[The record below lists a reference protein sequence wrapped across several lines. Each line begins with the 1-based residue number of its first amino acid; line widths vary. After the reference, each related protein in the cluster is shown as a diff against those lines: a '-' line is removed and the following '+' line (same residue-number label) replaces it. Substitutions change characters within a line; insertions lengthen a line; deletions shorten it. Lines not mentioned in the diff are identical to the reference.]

1 LGVELALVDYGVG
14 NIHSIQKC
22 FERAGASVSVETH
35 PERILK
41 AHGVILPGVGAFG
54 KVASQIAPFREE
66 LKARF
71 EAGMPAFAVCIG
83 MQVLYESSEEGE
95 GRGIGLFPG
104 RVRRLPHPRLPH
116 IGWNS
121 VHHDGRGVLEGIPP
135 AAHFYF
141 VHSFA
146 PEGAAAGAVATC
158 DYGGRFAAAS
168 AGRHVWATQ
177 FHPEKSSDVGF
188 QVVRNF
194 VRFAS
199 EVA

>member
-1 LGVELALVDYGVG
+1 V
-14 NIHSIQKC
+14 
-22 FERAGASVSVETH
+22 
-35 PERILK
+35 
-41 AHGVILPGVGAFG
+41 
-54 KVASQIAPFREE
+54 
-66 LKARF
+66 
-71 EAGMPAFAVCIG
+71 FAVCIG
-83 MQVLYESSEEGE
+83 MQILYESSEEGD
-95 GRGIGLFPG
+95 GAGIGLFPG

-121 VHHDGRGVLEGIPP
+121 VRHGGTGSFEGVPQD
-135 AAHFYF
+135 AHFYF

-146 PEGAAAGAVATC
+146 PDGGAAGAVATC

-168 AGRHVWATQ
+168 AGRNVWATQ

-199 EVA
+199 GCA